1 MAAPAPDATA
11 GAPQL
16 QRRLGFTS
24 AVMIVIGSIIGSGIF
39 LTPQNVA
46 AAVQVPGLMIL
57 VWIISGV
64 LTLAGAITNAE
75 IGSAIPEAGGHYT
88 FFHVLYGDL
97 IAFLFGW
104 ATFIVYQTGSIAAI
118 AMAFSRYLG
127 YFVHL
132 PHLSPEIE
140 AWTIPYT
147 AIAPFAE
154 VGAKAVAVSIIIL
167 LTAVNY
173 FGVQF
178 GGMIQNV
185 FTSMK
190 IIAISA
196 IVILGF
202 TLGHGDTANFFPLWG
217 TPSGS
222 ALLPA
227 IGVAMIATLWSYDGW
242 ANLTFI
248 GGEVRNPQRNIPLA
262 LGVGTLLVIVIYV
275 LTNLAYLYVM
285 PIGAIAGSNR
295 VAADMMDRVLPG
307 YGGGLISLAVMLSTF
322 GSVNGSTMTTAR
334 VFFAMAKDRLFPQA
348 MAEVHPA
355 YHTPGKALI
364 VQCVWACLLTLSGTF
379 DQLFTYVM
387 FAGWIF
393 YALGAGGVF
402 ILRKKYPEAKRPY
415 KVPGYPVVPIL
426 FVAVATWFVLNTLV
440 SKTQD
445 SMVGVLLL
453 VAGLPFFFYWKRAM
467 LRRA

>member
-1 MAAPAPDATA
+1 MSAPARDAES
-11 GAPQL
+11 GGPQL

-24 AVMIVIGSIIGSGIF
+24 AVMVVIGSIIGSGIF
-39 LTPQNVA
+39 LTPQDVA
-46 AAVQVPGLMIL
+46 AAVQIPGIMIV
-57 VWIISGV
+57 VWIISGF
-64 LTLAGAITNAE
+64 LTLAGALTNAE
-75 IGSAIPEAGGHYT
+75 IGSTIPEAGGHYT
-88 FFHVLYGDL
+88 FFHVLYGDF

-127 YFVHL
+127 YFIPL
-132 PHLSPEIE
+132 PHLAPGLET
-140 AWTIPYT
+140 WTIPYT
-147 AIAPFAE
+147 AIAPLADL
-154 VGAKAVAVSIIIL
+154 GAKGVAVGIIML

-178 GGMIQNV
+178 GGGIQTV

-190 IIAISA
+190 LIAISA
-196 IVILGF
+196 IIVLGF
-202 TLGHGDTANFFPLWG
+202 AVGHGNVANFFPLWG
-217 TPSGS
+217 TPTGG

-248 GGEVRNPQRNIPLA
+248 GGEIKNPQRNIPLA
-262 LGVGTLLVIVIYV
+262 LGAGTLLVIIIYV
-275 LTNLAYLYVM
+275 LTNLAYLYIM
-285 PIGAIAGSNR
+285 PITEIAGSNR

-307 YGGGLISLAVMLSTF
+307 YGGAVISLAVMLSTF

-334 VFFAMAKDRLFPQA
+334 VFFAMAKDRLFPRSLG
-348 MAEVHPA
+348 EVHPR
-355 YHTPGKALI
+355 YHTPGRALI

-393 YALGAGGVF
+393 YALGAAGVF
-402 ILRKKYPEAKRPY
+402 ILRRKYPETQRPY

-426 FVAVATWFVLNTLV
+426 FVAVATWFVGNTLV
-440 SKTQD
+440 SKTAD

-453 VAGLPFFFYWKRAM
+453 IAGVPFYIYWKRAM
-467 LRRA
+467 LRTP